1 VVILLSELR
10 GVVMFGISLFH
21 DTKIRVRD
29 GRVTVTGKH
38 APQAGAIQDVIEAAG
53 IRKASISIRGSQV
66 ICKGDAAQYTQ
77 RIRNALAAELSL

>member
-1 VVILLSELR
+1 
-10 GVVMFGISLFH
+10 MFGISLFH

-38 APQAGAIQDVIEAAG
+38 APRAGAIRDVVEAAG
-53 IRKASISIRGSQV
+53 IQKATITIRGSQV
-66 ICKGDAAQYTQ
+66 TCKGDAAQSTQ